1 MEPKMTEPDIIEPLI
16 FTVAIQPNP
25 SRATIDITPIPNGPL
40 EELEWNNL
48 LYSMQEVFSVCSV
61 VWNGIPS
68 E

>member
-1 MEPKMTEPDIIEPLI
+1 MELNPEDVIEPLI
-16 FTVAIQPNP
+16 FTVAIQPNL
-25 SRATIDITPIPNGPL
+25 SKATINITPIPNDPL

-48 LYSMQEVFSVCSV
+48 LYSMHKVFSVCSV